1 MKVPYRSLQTCERE
15 KEKRNEGQTKRK
27 RERER
32 GGRVER
38 KREKDKGTWERGGKD
53 DEHEAT

>member
-1 MKVPYRSLQTCERE
+1 MKVPYRSLQICERE
-15 KEKRNEGQTKRK
+15 REEMNEGQTKRK
-27 RERER
+27 RER

-38 KREKDKGTWERGGKD
+38 KREKDKGTWERGRKD